1 MPLPARAPAAAC
13 ALSRARSLG
22 AAALAAATLAGAG
35 CGLRANEDVRA
46 SVAGS
51 HLVIEN
57 RSHADIHYQLVQGRV
72 AFIPLSTPL
81 NELKDGRTLR
91 LRIAPSQR
99 GETVDLV
106 WWRPGERIDGS
117 EWRGPDRLR
126 RVRIALEAPAEPLP
140 NDEAFVRACVEVAAA
155 VALERRG
162 GAAGSARGPAPHYSA
177 AKAESDCMKEVEQW
191 CATPLAPECGRE
203 LSNQRARLA
212 SVQDVL
218 ARRRELADAKAGA
231 AAATGGTPDAG
242 ALEVAGREAYFDLRE
257 GRVDRYLARLCPNAR
272 SLQSGAFMRG
282 QLAKAGADFAARGVD
297 LQRVAERG
305 ADYVTF
311 DALDRATLTGR
322 TPGAPVV
329 KLKATFDRDGERPC
343 LLEVAEVR

>member
-1 MPLPARAPAAAC
+1 MSRARALFAGAAC
-13 ALSRARSLG
+13 A
-22 AAALAAATLAGAG
+22 AAVVVAG

-81 NELKDGRTLR
+81 NLLQDGRTLK

-99 GETVDLV
+99 GEAVDLV

-117 EWRGPDRLR
+117 EFRGPDRLR
-126 RVRIALEAPAEPLP
+126 RIRVALEAPAEPLP
-140 NDEAFVRACVEVAAA
+140 TDEAFVRACVEVAAA
-155 VALERRG
+155 VAEERRASG
-162 GAAGSARGPAPHYSA
+162 GARGQATYHSP
-177 AKAESDCMKEVEQW
+177 AKAEADCMKEVEQW
-191 CATPLAPECGRE
+191 CATAAAPECARE
-203 LSNQRARLA
+203 LANQRARLA
-212 SVQDVL
+212 SVREVL
-218 ARRRELADAKAGA
+218 ARHSELAAQRQA
-231 AAATGGTPDAG
+231 AAVAAGSDPTAG
-242 ALEVAGREAYFDLRE
+242 ALEVAGREAYHDLRE
-257 GRVDRYLARLCPNAR
+257 GKVDRYLARLCPATR
-272 SLQSGAFMRG
+272 SLQSGPFMQG
-282 QLAKAGADFAARGVD
+282 QLRKTGADFAARGVD

-305 ADYVTF
+305 ADHVTF

-322 TPGAPVV
+322 TPGAPAV
-329 KLKATFDRDGERPC
+329 KVKATFERDGERHC

>member
-1 MPLPARAPAAAC
+1 MSRVRAVRAC
-13 ALSRARSLG
+13 AIA
-22 AAALAAATLAGAG
+22 AAALAVAG

-46 SVAGS
+46 TVAGS

-72 AFIPLSTPL
+72 AFIPLSTPQNL
-81 NELKDGRTLR
+81 LQDGRTLK

-126 RVRIALEAPAEPLP
+126 RMRIALEEPAEPLP
-140 NDEAFVRACVEVAAA
+140 TDEAFVRACVEVAAA
-155 VALERRG
+155 VAEERRASPG
-162 GAAGSARGPAPHYSA
+162 GGARGPAQHYSA
-177 AKAESDCMKEVEQW
+177 ARAESDCLKEVEQW
-191 CATPLAPECGRE
+191 CASATSPECARE
-203 LSNQRARLA
+203 LANQRARLA
-212 SVQDVL
+212 SVQQVL
-218 ARRRELADAKAGA
+218 ARHREIAAERSTGA
-231 AAATGGTPDAG
+231 ESAAVTGQAPG
-242 ALEVAGREAYFDLRE
+242 ALEVAGREAFFDLRE
-257 GRVDRYLARLCPNAR
+257 GKVDRYLARLCPATR
-272 SLQSGAFMRG
+272 SLQSGPFMQG
-282 QLAKAGADFAARGVD
+282 QLRRAGEDFAARGVD
-297 LQRVAERG
+297 IQRVAERG
-305 ADYVTF
+305 ADHVTF

-329 KLKATFDRDGERPC
+329 KVKATFDRDGERPC